1 MAVRDFLGE
10 FELMVLL
17 AVIRTGDGAYGVPIL
32 KELCDTTR
40 RDVILLAERLGGG
53 SGWTCLLA
61 PTAING
67 VLKRSVG

>member
-1 MAVRDFLGE
+1 MKGSPAPALRYSHIF
-10 FELMVLL
+10 
-17 AVIRTGDGAYGVPIL
+17 R
-32 KELCDTTR
+32 DTTR